1 MAQMS
6 DMTQEQR
13 RYNQHVE
20 HVTDLIAGNVEDV
33 DGVSEVKAGRGVIHV
48 HMKPGHQI
56 SEPVL
61 LPLTEQGARLDRVEV
76 RDRNSTVARLY
87 ARFVVPDDRLRE
99 GFNARD

>member
-1 MAQMS
+1 MAQTS
-6 DMTQEQR
+6 NMTQEQR
-13 RYNQHVE
+13 RFNQHVE
-20 HVTDLIAGNVEDV
+20 RETDLIAGSVEGT

-61 LPLTEQGARLDRVEV
+61 LPLTEQGAWLDRVEV

-99 GFNARD
+99 GFNADN